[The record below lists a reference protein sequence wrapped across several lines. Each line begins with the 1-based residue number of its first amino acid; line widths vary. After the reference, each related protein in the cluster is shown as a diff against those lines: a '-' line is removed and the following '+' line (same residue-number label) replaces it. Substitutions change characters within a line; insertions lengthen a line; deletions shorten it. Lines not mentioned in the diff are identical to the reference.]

1 MKIYIRN
8 LSGKSIQIQV
18 NGSDTIAQ
26 GKSKYKVA
34 SNTNNNDPQWKYDGT
49 VLHNDKTFDYYS
61 IEEDDNI
68 TSNDRSQGGK
78 KNIK

>member
-1 MKIYIRN
+1 MRIYIKN
-8 LSGKSIQIQV
+8 LSGKSTTIYV

-26 GKSKYKVA
+26 GKLKYKQA
-34 SNTNNNDPQWKYDGT
+34 SNTNNSDPQWKIDGT
-49 VLHNDKTFDYYS
+49 VLNNNKTFDDYF

-78 KNIK
+78 K